1 MDRQP
6 GNGILEE
13 FRIEFLD
20 CWKKLPNKAFFFCL
34 LVAWLALFHFV
45 GNSTM
50 GYIRTPS
57 LFVWLFDAFGGRAP
71 DPMQADSIYGLL
83 VPLVVV
89 GLFWIKRR
97 ELLAVKPHS
106 WGLGLGLVVLGL
118 ALHVLGY
125 AVQVA
130 HISVVG
136 LFVGLY
142 GITGLTWGPAWL
154 RASFFPFF
162 LFGFCVPLGT
172 LAGSVT
178 FHLRLV
184 VSHLVALVCHN
195 ILAIDIQQQ
204 GNILMDPSGR
214 YHYEVAA
221 ACSGLRSV
229 IATLGLSIVM
239 AFLFFRNWWRRGVMI
254 AAAVPLAVLGNLLRL
269 LAIIIAAEFGGQ
281 AAGKAVDDGG
291 PLGLL
296 SLLPYVP
303 AFAGLLLLERWLREP
318 VVQPVEQPREEVAV
332 V

>member
-1 MDRQP
+1 MERQP

-20 CWKKLPNKAFFFCL
+20 CWKKLPNKGFFFCL
-34 LVAWLALFHFV
+34 FVAWLALFHFL

-57 LFVWLFDAFGGRAP
+57 LFLWLFDSFGGRAP
-71 DPMQADSIYGLL
+71 NPLQADSIYGLL
-83 VPLVVV
+83 VPLVVLC
-89 GLFWIKRR
+89 LFWVKRR
-97 ELLAVKPHS
+97 ELLATRPHQ
-106 WGLGLGLVVLGL
+106 WGSGLLLVALGLGL
-118 ALHVLGY
+118 HILGY

-142 GITGLTWGPAWL
+142 GLTGLAWGPAWL
-154 RASFFPFF
+154 RASFFPFC
-162 LFGFCVPLGT
+162 LFVFCVPLGT
-172 LAGSVT
+172 LAESVT
-178 FHLRLV
+178 FRLRLL

-195 ILAIDIQQQ
+195 ILAIDIRQE
-204 GNILMDPSGR
+204 GNILMDPSGH

-221 ACSGLRSV
+221 ACSGLRSL

-239 AFLFFRNWWRRGVMI
+239 AFLFFRSWWRRGLMMVS
-254 AAAVPLAVLGNLLRL
+254 ALPLAILGNLLRL

-281 AAGKAVDDGG
+281 EAGKAVDEGG
-291 PLGLL
+291 PWGLV

-303 AFAGLLLLERWLREP
+303 AFAGLLLLERYLREP
-318 VVQPVEQPREEVAV
+318 APQPAEPSQQEALAP
-332 V
+332 